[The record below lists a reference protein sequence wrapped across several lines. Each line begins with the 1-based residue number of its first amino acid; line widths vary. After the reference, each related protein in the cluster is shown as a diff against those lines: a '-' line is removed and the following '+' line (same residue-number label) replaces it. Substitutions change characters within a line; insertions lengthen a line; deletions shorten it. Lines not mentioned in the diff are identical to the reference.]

1 MAYYTVAHLL
11 HGEDN
16 LDGGHGSPAKIQAED
31 LTDDVWDFV
40 FLNTP
45 LPKKSKI
52 PQKTLEK
59 MRKEF
64 RFWYPMDLRVSGK
77 DLIQNHLT
85 MALYNH
91 ACVWEKEPE
100 LWPKSFFCNGWLLV
114 NNEKMSKQKGNFFAV
129 EEIIKDYSADTVR
142 LAMAN
147 SGDTLEPANFD
158 QTVCNKAVLTLA
170 VFLETMKALVSGSE
184 PLDAGSEN
192 TRFVDKWF
200 AEIL

>member
-1 MAYYTVAHLL
+1 MEMTTWMV
-11 HGEDN
+11 GT
-16 LDGGHGSPAKIQAED
+16 GD

-40 FLNTP
+40 FRNTP

-114 NNEKMSKQKGNFFAV
+114 NNVTHLQTEAEVFER
-129 EEIIKDYSADTVR
+129 EETRRGTAYLGDQRPQPRRRCPNRRETSSQWRRSSTSALFVR
-142 LAMAN
+142 VG
-147 SGDTLEPANFD
+147 GD
-158 QTVCNKAVLTLA
+158 
-170 VFLETMKALVSGSE
+170 
-184 PLDAGSEN
+184 
-192 TRFVDKWF
+192 
-200 AEIL
+200 